1 MLRAELQMLDIDD
14 FENITHYYS
23 TLARLAGSITST
35 ARTINEIE
43 RGKQHYLHISVT
55 GTIVSAFA
63 DLGKK
68 YITDDA
74 VRAEFEKEMVGSIR
88 KSIRA
93 SSARAIAAENLIPST
108 VDGEY
113 TVLEEE

>member
-1 MLRAELQMLDIDD
+1 M
-14 FENITHYYS
+14 
-23 TLARLAGSITST
+23 
-35 ARTINEIE
+35 
-43 RGKQHYLHISVT
+43 
-55 GTIVSAFA
+55 
-63 DLGKK
+63 
-68 YITDDA
+68 
-74 VRAEFEKEMVGSIR
+74 GSIR